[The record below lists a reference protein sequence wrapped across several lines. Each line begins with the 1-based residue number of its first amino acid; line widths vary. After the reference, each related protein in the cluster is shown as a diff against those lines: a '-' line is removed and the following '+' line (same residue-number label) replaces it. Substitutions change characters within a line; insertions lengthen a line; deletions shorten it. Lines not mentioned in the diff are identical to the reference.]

1 VQVSTERQ
9 DMVVRNLIRSFLVVS
24 TVMVALKAPYFGS
37 MLGAVGGLTDAVQ
50 CFVFPPLIFLKLE
63 GDKLSS
69 WYRVV
74 CRFTVVWG
82 TFIIL
87 YTITS
92 IALDFV

>member
-1 VQVSTERQ
+1 
-9 DMVVRNLIRSFLVVS
+9 MVFRNLIRTVLVVS
-24 TVMVALKAPYFGS
+24 TIVVALKAPYFGS

-69 WYRVV
+69 WYRMM

-82 TFIIL
+82 SFIIL

>member
-1 VQVSTERQ
+1 
-9 DMVVRNLIRSFLVVS
+9 MLVVA
-24 TVMVALKAPYFGS
+24 TVIVALKAPYFGS

-69 WYRVV
+69 WYSTI
-74 CRFTVVWG
+74 CKFTIIWG
-82 TFIIL
+82 SCIIV

-92 IALDFV
+92 IAMDFV